1 MKLEVEDISKSYG
14 QIQVLNHVSFSCDEG
29 TIMGYIGP
37 NGSGKST
44 TLKVIAGLVRPDA
57 GSVLIDGQPYRSLE
71 NPGRKVGFLLDPG
84 AHHPGRSVRET
95 VRLAAMMMHLP
106 GSRVDAVLTEVGLA
120 SVPTR
125 KVGALSLGMRQR
137 LSLAIALLGEPEVLV
152 LDEPANGLDV
162 EGMSWLKRL
171 LRSLGDNGTAV
182 VVSSHLL
189 NELETYVDRAVILD
203 RGCVVS
209 DQIVRRGAVSEWTFV
224 SGPDL
229 DEIEKVLV
237 AEGFEHGRGDEGAVG
252 PGFRVRRTADE
263 IGEAMWLRRVRVNHL
278 GPAAAVTLEAK
289 YGAVTSPQFRAGS
302 GEPNMGDGEET

>member
-14 QIQVLNHVSFSCDEG
+14 RIQVLSHVSFSCDAG

-57 GSVLIDGQPYRSLE
+57 GRVLIDGQPYRSLE

-95 VRLAAMMMHLP
+95 VTLAAMMMRLRR
-106 GSRVDAVLTEVGLA
+106 SRVDAVLTEVGLA
-120 SVPTR
+120 SVPAR

-137 LSLAIALLGEPEVLV
+137 MSLAIALLGEPEVLV

-162 EGMSWLKRL
+162 EGMTWLKRL
-171 LRSLGDNGTAV
+171 LRSLGDKGTAV

-203 RGCVVS
+203 RGRVVS
-209 DQIVRRGAVSEWTFV
+209 DQIMRRGAVSEWTFV

-237 AEGFEHGRGDEGAVG
+237 AEGFEHRRGDEPSAG
-252 PGFRVRRTADE
+252 PGFRVRRTANE
-263 IGEAMWLRRVRVNHL
+263 IGEAMWSRRVRVNHL
-278 GPAAAVTLEAK
+278 GPAAAVTLEAQ

-302 GEPNMGDGEET
+302 IEHTIGDGKET

>member
-14 QIQVLNHVSFSCDEG
+14 GIQVLSHVGFSCDAG

-57 GSVLIDGQPYRSLE
+57 GRVLIDGQPYRSLE

-95 VRLAAMMMHLP
+95 VTLAAMMMRLP
-106 GSRVDAVLTEVGLA
+106 RSRVDAVLTEVGLA
-120 SVPTR
+120 SVPAR

-137 LSLAIALLGEPEVLV
+137 MSLAIALLGEPEVLI

-162 EGMSWLKRL
+162 EGMTWLKRL
-171 LRSLGDNGTAV
+171 LRSLGDKGTAV

-203 RGCVVS
+203 RGRVVS
-209 DQIVRRGAVSEWTFV
+209 DQIVRRGAVSEWSFV

-237 AEGFEHGRGDEGAVG
+237 AQGFEHRRGDEPSAG
-252 PGFRVRRTADE
+252 PGFRVRRTANE
-263 IGEAMWLRRVRVNHL
+263 IGEAMWSRRVRVNHL
-278 GPAAAVTLEAK
+278 GPAAAVTLEAR

-302 GEPNMGDGEET
+302 IEHAIGDGEET